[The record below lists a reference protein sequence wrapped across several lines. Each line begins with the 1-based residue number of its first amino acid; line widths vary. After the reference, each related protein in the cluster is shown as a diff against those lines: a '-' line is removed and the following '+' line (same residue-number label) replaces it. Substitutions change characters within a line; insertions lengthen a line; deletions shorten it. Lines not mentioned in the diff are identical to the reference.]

1 MAHLT
6 KIQNRHERDLVK
18 LKPVTLQAPDAAN
31 KETDLISCL
40 TDIMSERMMRQQKQL
55 FVTRNEFQSLSD
67 LLPDT
72 TAHFV
77 CELEGLTKQISAF
90 DTGIKT
96 LKTEIQSDKVVN
108 KQYFNDVY
116 VNLKNKVAM
125 DRFKELENAIEER
138 VHLAKF

>member
-1 MAHLT
+1 M
-6 KIQNRHERDLVK
+6 
-18 LKPVTLQAPDAAN
+18 
-31 KETDLISCL
+31 
-40 TDIMSERMMRQQKQL
+40 
-55 FVTRNEFQSLSD
+55 
-67 LLPDT
+67 LPDT